1 MLAVGVHLQGVAV
14 AVCRRPADAV
24 LDGGAFA
31 AVFGAGE
38 EVDGG
43 IAGGEGLRGGQIGSA

>member
-1 MLAVGVHLQGVAV
+1 MLAVSVHLQGVAV
-14 AVCRRPADAV
+14 AVRRRPADAV

-38 EVDGG
+38 EMDGRITG
-43 IAGGEGLRGGQIGSA
+43 SEGLRGGQIGSA